1 MGQASVNG
9 GALRRRGSPRLH
21 FIWLPA
27 LVAFLAA
34 LFPAVAGAA
43 PVAAAAPPPVNTSP
57 PTIVI
62 PPNAPP
68 NEISTPSVGRYL
80 QSTDGTWTG
89 QSYLK
94 RQWEDCNPTTLACTA
109 IPGAINTTYQ
119 IALSDVGSTL
129 VFLVTAYA
137 PGSSTPASSSP
148 TGVVTAGTPIN
159 HPPGPRVTGV
169 TQDGQTL
176 TITPGTWDG
185 TQPITFGYQWRRC
198 DGAGLHCGAAF
209 PAPPSTSAT
218 YVLQDADLGHTMVAY
233 VTATNSAG
241 STSTHSPVT
250 TTVVTPGNTAV
261 PTIGG
266 TAQEG
271 KTLTE
276 AHGSWIPKN
285 PSGYSYQWQDCDAS
299 GNNCSAIAGANSQN
313 YTAIRADVGHTLRV
327 LESATAG
334 GITSAPA
341 SSGATGV
348 VKPGTPAP
356 GGNGNGNGGG
366 NVGGN
371 VGGNGGGNGG
381 QNGGGNGGQN
391 GGSGTSTA
399 PVKINKAQIRGLL
412 LKVLAAKGSA
422 GTIRG
427 VLKHGGYKF
436 TFVAPSPGRLVIS
449 WFSVSN
455 GQKTVVAT
463 VALVFHRSG
472 RANAVVFLT
481 SSGRSLLSGNTR
493 MQLMAKGAFTPSGHG
508 TIRASKRITL
518 TA

>member
-1 MGQASVNG
+1 MGQASVNE
-9 GALRRRGSPRLH
+9 GARRRRGSPGLP

-27 LVAFLAA
+27 LASVLAA
-34 LFPAVAGAA
+34 IAFPGAA
-43 PVAAAAPPPVNTSP
+43 GAAAPPPVNTSP

-80 QSTDGTWTG
+80 GSTDGTWTG

-94 RQWEDCNPTTLACTA
+94 RQWEDCNPTTLVCTA

-119 IALSDVGSTL
+119 IAQSDVGSTL

-137 PGSSTPASSSP
+137 SGSSTPASSSP

-176 TITPGTWDG
+176 TISPGTWDG

-209 PAPPSTSAT
+209 PAPPSTSPT

-250 TTVVTPGNTAV
+250 TTVVTPGNTAL

-266 TAQEG
+266 TSQEG

-276 AHGSWIPKN
+276 SHGSWIPKN

-299 GNNCSAIAGANSQN
+299 GNNCSAIAGATSQN
-313 YTAIRADVGHTLRV
+313 YTATGADVGHTLRV

-348 VKPGTPAP
+348 VKAGTPAP
-356 GGNGNGNGGG
+356 AGN
-366 NVGGN
+366 
-371 VGGNGGGNGG
+371 GGNGGNAGN
-381 QNGGGNGGQN
+381 GGNGGN
-391 GGSGTSTA
+391 GAGNAGGNAGQGTTSG
-399 PVKINKAQIRGLL
+399 PVKVNKAQIRRLL
-412 LKVLAAKGSA
+412 LKVLAAKGNA

-436 TFVAPSPGRLVIS
+436 TFSAPSPGRLVIS
-449 WFSVSN
+449 WYSKN
-455 GQKTVVAT
+455 TLVAT
-463 VALVFHRSG
+463 VALVFHSSG
-472 RANAVVFLT
+472 HANAVVFLT

-493 MQLMAKGAFTPSGHG
+493 MQLLAKGAFTPAGHG

-518 TA
+518 RA